1 MRILV
6 TTKPIPTAYLKS
18 GKDNGAYDAEIK
30 LWLPGRTTP
39 VARPDMKFVRRKGV
53 RDHVIP
59 SAPRTPPPQPQPMGN
74 QGPGLWVA
82 RKARPKQ
89 RKLVIARS

>member
-1 MRILV
+1 MRLLV

-39 VARPDMKFVRRKGV
+39 VTRPDMKVVRRKGV
-53 RDHVIP
+53 RDHVIS
-59 SAPRTPPPQPQPMGN
+59 SAPRTPQPQPV

-82 RKARPKQ
+82 KAGKPKQ
-89 RKLVIARS
+89 GKLVVARS